1 MITFRPALSVGDP
14 RMAEESKKSHSMS
27 SEPTE
32 EVIDNASRSEA
43 EQQKLAELRDKLDAK
58 EKEVKENY
66 ERYLR
71 QVAEVDN
78 FKKRIHREKED
89 AIRYAN
95 ENLIKDILP
104 VIDNLERAIA
114 HAQGGSNGKPLVEG
128 VELVLRGLLDVFS
141 KHGVVQIPA
150 VGEVFDP
157 VKHEAMA
164 QVESSE
170 YQPNTIINEHHR
182 GYLFRDRLLRPALV
196 TVSKAPQA
204 KDGKNGQSEVEK
216 GPADD

>member
-1 MITFRPALSVGDP
+1 
-14 RMAEESKKSHSMS
+14 MAEESKKSDHTNDSAGKTLDS
-27 SEPTE
+27 SSQLQDE
-32 EVIDNASRSEA
+32 
-43 EQQKLAELRDKLDAK
+43 LAELREKFQAK
-58 EKEVKENY
+58 EKESEENY

-78 FKKRIHREKED
+78 FKKRVNREKED

-95 ENLIKDILP
+95 ENLIRDILP

-114 HAQGGSNGKPLVEG
+114 HAQGGGNGKPLVEG
-128 VELVLRGLLDVFS
+128 VEMVLRGLLDVFS
-141 KHGVVQIPA
+141 KHGVVQVPA
-150 VGEVFDP
+150 VGAVFDP
-157 VKHEAMA
+157 GKHEAMA

-170 YQPNTIINEHHR
+170 YEPNTIMDEHHK

-196 TVSKAPQA
+196 TVAKGPQD

-216 GPADD
+216 GSADD

>member
-1 MITFRPALSVGDP
+1 
-14 RMAEESKKSHSMS
+14 MAEESKKSDLRSDS
-27 SEPTE
+27 ADEIGDSPSERQDE
-32 EVIDNASRSEA
+32 
-43 EQQKLAELRDKLDAK
+43 LAETRDKLQAK
-58 EKEVKENY
+58 EKESEENY
-66 ERYLR
+66 ARYLR

-78 FKKRIHREKED
+78 FKKRVSREKED

-114 HAQGGSNGKPLVEG
+114 HAQGGGNGKPLVEG
-128 VELVLRGLLDVFS
+128 VEMVLRGLLDVFS
-141 KHGVVQIPA
+141 KHGVVQVPA
-150 VGEVFDP
+150 VGAVFDP
-157 VKHEAMA
+157 G
-164 QVESSE
+164 
-170 YQPNTIINEHHR
+170 NTIINEHHK

-204 KDGKNGQSEVEK
+204 KDGKNGQNEVEK

>member
-1 MITFRPALSVGDP
+1 MS
-14 RMAEESKKSHSMS
+14 EESKKTDSMRSDS
-27 SEPTE
+27 SE
-32 EVIDNASRSEA
+32 EVVDTALPSETGQN
-43 EQQKLAELRDKLDAK
+43 ELEELREKFQAK
-58 EKEVKENY
+58 EKESKENY

-78 FKKRIHREKED
+78 FKKRVNREKED

-114 HAQGGSNGKPLVEG
+114 HAQGGGNGKPLVEG
-128 VELVLRGLLDVFS
+128 VEMVLRGLLDVFS
-141 KHGVVQIPA
+141 KYGVVQVPA

-157 VKHEAMA
+157 GKHEAMA
-164 QVESSE
+164 QVESNQYE
-170 YQPNTIINEHHR
+170 PNTVISEHHR

-196 TVSKAPQA
+196 TIAKAPQD
-204 KDGKNGQSEVEK
+204 KGVKNGESEVEK
-216 GPADD
+216 GPGDD

>member
-1 MITFRPALSVGDP
+1 
-14 RMAEESKKSHSMS
+14 MAEESKKPDHRIDSADEIIDSG
-27 SEPTE
+27 SERQDE
-32 EVIDNASRSEA
+32 
-43 EQQKLAELRDKLDAK
+43 LAELRDKFQAK
-58 EKEVKENY
+58 EKESKENY

-78 FKKRIHREKED
+78 FKKRVTREKDD

-114 HAQGGSNGKPLVEG
+114 HAQGGGNGKPLVEG
-128 VELVLRGLLDVFS
+128 VEMVLRGLLDVFS
-141 KHGVVQIPA
+141 KHGVVQVSA
-150 VGEVFDP
+150 VGTVFDP
-157 VKHEAMA
+157 GKHEAMA

-170 YQPNTIINEHHR
+170 HQPNTIINEHHK

-196 TVSKAPQA
+196 TVAKAPQEKEA
-204 KDGKNGQSEVEK
+204 KNGRSEVEK
-216 GPADD
+216 SPADD